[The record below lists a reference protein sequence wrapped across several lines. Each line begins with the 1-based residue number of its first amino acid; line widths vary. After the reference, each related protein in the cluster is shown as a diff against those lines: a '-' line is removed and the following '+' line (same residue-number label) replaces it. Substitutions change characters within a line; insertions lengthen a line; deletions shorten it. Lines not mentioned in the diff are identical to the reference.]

1 MAIFEEKQPAVR
13 WIVLLIAAVFL
24 VSFPLVQIGMNELY
38 STEGEY
44 AAAALEFSGANTLIT
59 VHGMLPDS
67 VFPLYPALV
76 RVLLDCG
83 LPLEFSL
90 RFMSLL
96 PLGLLALLTGLIC
109 GRSADRQAGAA
120 AAVVV
125 LTTILAGSKAAEGYP
140 QLLSVLIVYGGWML
154 WFYLGFVRSNW
165 NAAWLSVGFFGGLA
179 FYSNGLT
186 AVVYFLVPLA
196 FQQRPFTVWTKLRKP
211 GLLAALLLAAVFF
224 FAWLTPIQNFL
235 AANPMPPR
243 EASSFR
249 ILTYFKDIAVRPFD
263 AAFRFFPWSLML
275 WAPFCPALIAIERNP
290 LLIKYHRI
298 LFVVLGLLIWFN
310 PYTKPRDFFYLLP
323 VASVLAACNYWILV
337 RRYAGEFFGIFM
349 LLSVLVLVGGAA
361 AVAYLMLPQDVF
373 AKFAVGIKLPPEKP
387 AATVLTGAEIVLSF
401 VSATVAI
408 LLIRMRRPVWITY
421 LFVFASFMLLFWAVV
436 NPVRRMDERKKDLA
450 DGILTA
456 LSGKDS
462 APTGSEPESEPSK
475 GHLPAT
481 LYKDPA
487 IMGLYSE
494 GCYIGIPIRTLAHDK
509 IPGDVDPAY
518 VLTTDVP
525 SHLARTW
532 TRLYDCE
539 YRGKHLY
546 IYKGVSLK
554 KELSDD
560 DDYYDYYDYE

>member
-1 MAIFEEKQPAVR
+1 MAIFEEKQPAAR

-24 VSFPLVQIGMNELY
+24 VSFPLFQIGMNELY

-44 AAAALEFSGANTLIT
+44 AAAALEFTGGNTLVT
-59 VHGMLPDS
+59 VHGTLPDS

-76 RVLLDCG
+76 HLMLDCG

-96 PLGLLALLTGLIC
+96 PLALLAILTGLIC
-109 GRSADRQAGAA
+109 GRTADLQAGAA
-120 AAVVV
+120 AAVIV
-125 LTTILAGSKAAEGYP
+125 LTTVLAGSKATEGYP
-140 QLLSVLIVYGGWML
+140 QLLSALIVYGGWML
-154 WFYLGFVRSNW
+154 WFYLGFIRSNW
-165 NAAWLSVGFFGGLA
+165 NAAWLSVGLFGGLA

-196 FQQRPFTVWTKLRKP
+196 FQQRPFRVWSKLRKP
-211 GLLAALLLAAVFF
+211 GLLAAILLAAFFF

-235 AANPMPPR
+235 AANPR
-243 EASSFR
+243 GAHEVAAFHV
-249 ILTYFKDIAVRPFD
+249 LTYFKDIALRPFD
-263 AAFRFFPWSLML
+263 AVFRFFPWSLML

-310 PYTKPRDFFYLLP
+310 PQTKSRDFFYLLP
-323 VASVLAACNYWILV
+323 LVSVLAACNYWILV
-337 RRYAGEFFGIFM
+337 RRYAGKFFGIFLM
-349 LLSVLVLVGGAA
+349 MAVLALAAGAA
-361 AVAYLMLPQDVF
+361 ATAYMVLPQDVF
-373 AKFAVGIKLPPEKP
+373 SKFAGGFELPETKP
-387 AATVLTGAEIVLSF
+387 AVTLLMIAEIVLS
-401 VSATVAI
+401 VAASVAA
-408 LLIRMRRPVWITY
+408 LVLIRGKRPVWMTY

-436 NPVRRMDERKKDLA
+436 NPARSMRRIKSELA
-450 DGILTA
+450 DDVLKKLKEDAVPAGTELESGLRTA
-456 LSGKDS
+456 N
-462 APTGSEPESEPSK
+462 T
-475 GHLPAT
+475 PAT

-509 IPGDVDPAY
+509 IPAAVDPAY
-518 VLTTDVP
+518 VLTADVP
-525 SHLARTW
+525 SHHARTW
-532 TRLYDCE
+532 TRLYDRE

-546 IYKGVSLK
+546 IYKGVLK

-560 DDYYDYYDYE
+560 DDYDYE

>member
-13 WIVLLIAAVFL
+13 WTVLLIAAAFL
-24 VSFPLVQIGMNELY
+24 VSFPLMQIGMNELY

-44 AAAALEFSGANTLIT
+44 AAAALEFTGANTLVT
-59 VHGMLPDS
+59 VHGTLPDS
-67 VFPLYPALV
+67 VFPLYPVLV
-76 RVLLDCG
+76 RLLLNCG

-96 PLGLLALLTGLIC
+96 PLALLALLTGLIC

-125 LTTILAGSKAAEGYP
+125 LTTVLSGSKAPEGYP

-165 NAAWLSVGFFGGLA
+165 NAAWLAVGVFGGLA

-196 FQQRPFTVWTKLRKP
+196 FQQRPFRVWSKLQKP
-211 GLLAALLLAAVFF
+211 GLFAAILLGAVFF

-235 AANPMPPR
+235 AANPEVPH
-243 EASSFR
+243 ETTNFR
-249 ILTYFKDIAVRPFD
+249 LLTYFKDIAVRPFD
-263 AAFRFFPWSLML
+263 AFFRFFPWSLML

-298 LFVVLGLLIWFN
+298 LFVVLALLIWFN
-310 PYTKPRDFFYLLP
+310 PQTKPRDYFYLLP
-323 VASVLAACNYWILV
+323 VASALVAFNYWILV
-337 RRYAGEFFGIFM
+337 RRYAGKFFGVFM
-349 LLSVLVLVGGAA
+349 ILAVLALAAGAA
-361 AVAYLMLPQDVF
+361 SVAYLVLPQDVF
-373 AKFAVGIKLPPEKP
+373 SKFAVGIELPAEKP
-387 AATVLTGAEIVLSF
+387 VFSLLMKAEIALSF
-401 VSATVAI
+401 VMACSAL
-408 LLIRMRRPVWITY
+408 LLIRLRRPVWLTY
-421 LFVFASFMLLFWAVV
+421 LLVFTSFMLLFWAVV
-436 NPVRRMDERKKDLA
+436 NPVRTMNENKRALA
-450 DGILTA
+450 EGILTA
-456 LSGKDS
+456 LAEK
-462 APTGSEPESEPSK
+462 ESVPDA
-475 GHLPAT
+475 GPGPAA

-509 IPGDVDPAY
+509 IPAGVDPAY
-518 VLTTDVP
+518 VLTADVP
-525 SHLARTW
+525 SHQARTW
-532 TRLYDCE
+532 TRLYDSE

-546 IYKGVSLK
+546 IYKGVLK

-560 DDYYDYYDYE
+560 DDYDYE

>member
-44 AAAALEFSGANTLIT
+44 AAAALEFTGGNTLVT
-59 VHGMLPDS
+59 VHGTLPDS

-76 RVLLDCG
+76 RLLLNCG

-96 PLGLLALLTGLIC
+96 PLALLALLTGLIC
-109 GRSADRQAGAA
+109 GRSTDRQAGAA
-120 AAVVV
+120 AAVIV
-125 LTTILAGSKAAEGYP
+125 LTTILAGSKAPEGYP
-140 QLLSVLIVYGGWML
+140 QLLSALIVYGGWML

-165 NAAWLSVGFFGGLA
+165 NAAWLSVGLFGGLA

-196 FQQRPFTVWTKLRKP
+196 FQQRPFRVWSKLNKP
-211 GLLAALLLAAVFF
+211 GLLVAILLGAVFF

-235 AANPMPPR
+235 AANSEAPR
-243 EASSFR
+243 EAASFR

-310 PYTKPRDFFYLLP
+310 PQTKPRDFFYLLP
-323 VASVLAACNYWILV
+323 LVSVLAACNYWILV
-337 RRYAGEFFGIFM
+337 RRYAGKFFGIFT
-349 LLSVLVLVGGAA
+349 LLSVLAVAAGAA
-361 AVAYLMLPQDVF
+361 AVAYLVLPQDVF
-373 AKFAVGIKLPPEKP
+373 SKFAVGIELPEAKP
-387 AATVLTGAEIVLSF
+387 AVTALMTAEIVLSF
-401 VSATVAI
+401 VAAVAA
-408 LLIRMRRPVWITY
+408 LVLIRLRRPVWMAYI
-421 LFVFASFMLLFWAVV
+421 FVFASFMLLFWAVV
-436 NPVRRMDERKKDLA
+436 NPVRSMKENKRDLA

-456 LSGKDS
+456 LNGKDAAADPAS
-462 APTGSEPESEPSK
+462 V
-475 GHLPAT
+475 PAT

-509 IPGDVDPAY
+509 IPAGVDPAY
-518 VLTTDVP
+518 VLTADVP
-525 SHLARTW
+525 SHIARTW

-560 DDYYDYYDYE
+560 DDYYDYDYE

>member
-1 MAIFEEKQPAVR
+1 MAIYEEKQPRVL
-13 WIVLLIAAVFL
+13 WTVLLIAAVFL

-44 AAAALEFSGANTLIT
+44 AAAAREFSGLSTLVT
-59 VHGMLPDS
+59 VHGTLPET

-76 RVLLDCG
+76 RLLLDCG

-96 PLGLLALLTGLIC
+96 PLALTALLVGLIC

-120 AAVVV
+120 AAVIV
-125 LTTILAGSKAAEGYP
+125 LTAILAGSKGPEGYP
-140 QLLSVLIVYGGWML
+140 QMLSALIVYGGWML
-154 WFYLGFVRSNW
+154 WFYLGFVRSHW
-165 NAAWLSVGFFGGLA
+165 NAAWLSVGLFGGLA

-186 AVVYFLVPLA
+186 AVIYFLVPLA

-211 GLLAALLLAAVFF
+211 GLPVAILLATVFF
-224 FAWLTPIQNFL
+224 FAWLTPIQNWL
-235 AANPMPPR
+235 AANPELPR
-243 EASSFR
+243 EAPAFHL
-249 ILTYFKDIAVRPFD
+249 LTYFKDIALRPFD
-263 AAFRFFPWSLML
+263 AAVRFFPWSLML

-310 PYTKPRDFFYLLP
+310 PQTKPRDFFYLLP

-337 RRYAGEFFGIFM
+337 RRYAGKFFGLF
-349 LLSVLVLVGGAA
+349 LALAVLALAAGAA
-361 AVAYLMLPQDVF
+361 AAAYLILPQEVF
-373 AKFAVGIKLPPEKP
+373 SKFAIGVRLPPEKP
-387 AATVLTGAEIVLSF
+387 DVTLLMMTEVALSF
-401 VSATVAI
+401 VAAGAAL
-408 LLIRMRRPVWITY
+408 LLIRMRRPVWMTY
-421 LFVFASFMLLFWAVV
+421 LFVFASFMLLFWSVV
-436 NPVRRMDERKKDLA
+436 NTVRSMDRSKEDFA
-450 DGILTA
+450 SGILAA
-456 LSGKDS
+456 LGGKD
-462 APTGSEPESEPSK
+462 APDPGAV
-475 GHLPAT
+475 PAT

-494 GCYIGIPIRTLAHDK
+494 GCYIGIPIRTLANDK
-509 IPGDVDPAY
+509 IPADADPAC

-525 SHLARTW
+525 SHYTRTW

-539 YRGKHLY
+539 YRHEHLY
-546 IYKGVSLK
+546 IYQGVLK

-560 DDYYDYYDYE
+560 DEYDYE

>member
-1 MAIFEEKQPAVR
+1 MAIFEEKQPSVR
-13 WIVLLIAAVFL
+13 WIVLLIATVFL

-44 AAAALEFSGANTLIT
+44 AAAALEFRGGNTLVT
-59 VHGMLPDS
+59 VHGTLPDS

-76 RVLLDCG
+76 RLLLNCG

-96 PLGLLALLTGLIC
+96 PLALLALLTGLIC
-109 GRSADRQAGAA
+109 GRSTDRQAGAA
-120 AAVVV
+120 AAVIV
-125 LTTILAGSKAAEGYP
+125 LTTILTGSKAPEGYP
-140 QLLSVLIVYGGWML
+140 QLLSALIVYGGWML
-154 WFYLGFVRSNW
+154 WFYLGFIRSNW
-165 NAAWLSVGFFGGLA
+165 NAAWLSVGVFGGLA

-186 AVVYFLVPLA
+186 ALVYFLVPLA
-196 FQQRPFTVWTKLRKP
+196 FQQRPFRVWSKLNKP
-211 GLLAALLLAAVFF
+211 GLLIAILLGAVFF

-235 AANPMPPR
+235 AANTEAPR
-243 EASSFR
+243 EAASFR

-298 LFVVLGLLIWFN
+298 LLVVLGLLIWFN
-310 PYTKPRDFFYLLP
+310 PQTKPRDFFYLLP
-323 VASVLAACNYWILV
+323 LASVLAACNYWILV
-337 RRYAGEFFGIFM
+337 RRYAGKFFGIFM
-349 LLSVLVLVGGAA
+349 LLSVCALASGAA
-361 AVAYLMLPQDVF
+361 SVAYLILPQDVF
-373 AKFAVGIKLPPEKP
+373 SKFVVGIELPEVKP
-387 AATVLTGAEIVLSF
+387 AVTSLMTAEIVLSF
-401 VSATVAI
+401 VMAI
-408 LLIRMRRPVWITY
+408 SSLLLIRLRRPVWMTY

-436 NPVRRMDERKKDLA
+436 NPVRTMNENKRVLA
-450 DGILTA
+450 EGILTA
-456 LSGKDS
+456 LNGKD
-462 APTGSEPESEPSK
+462 AAPESASV
-475 GHLPAT
+475 PAT

-509 IPGDVDPAY
+509 IPASVDPAY
-518 VLTTDVP
+518 VLTADVP
-525 SHLARTW
+525 SHIARTW

-560 DDYYDYYDYE
+560 DYYDYDYE

>member
-1 MAIFEEKQPAVR
+1 MAIFEEKQPSVR
-13 WIVLLIAAVFL
+13 WIVLLIAAAFL
-24 VSFPLVQIGMNELY
+24 VSFPLMQIGTNELY

-44 AAAALEFSGANTLIT
+44 AAAALEFTGANTLVT
-59 VHGMLPDS
+59 VHGTLPDS
-67 VFPLYPALV
+67 VFPLYPVLV
-76 RVLLDCG
+76 RLLLNCG
-83 LPLEFSL
+83 RPLEFSL

-96 PLGLLALLTGLIC
+96 PLALLALLTGLIC

-120 AAVVV
+120 AAVIV
-125 LTTILAGSKAAEGYP
+125 LTTVLAGSKAPEGYP

-165 NAAWLSVGFFGGLA
+165 NAAWLAVGLFGGLA

-196 FQQRPFTVWTKLRKP
+196 FQQRPFRVWSKLQKP
-211 GLLAALLLAAVFF
+211 GLFIAILLGAVFF

-235 AANPMPPR
+235 AANPEVPHETPN
-243 EASSFR
+243 FR
-249 ILTYFKDIAVRPFD
+249 LLTYFKDIAVRPFD

-310 PYTKPRDFFYLLP
+310 PQTKPRDYFYLLP
-323 VASVLAACNYWILV
+323 VASALVAFNYWILV
-337 RRYAGEFFGIFM
+337 RRYAGKFFGIFTILAM
-349 LLSVLVLVGGAA
+349 LALAAGAA
-361 AVAYLMLPQDVF
+361 SVAYLVLPQDVF
-373 AKFAVGIKLPPEKP
+373 SKFAVGIELPAEKP
-387 AATVLTGAEIVLSF
+387 VFSLLAKAEIALSF
-401 VSATVAI
+401 VMAFSAL
-408 LLIRMRRPVWITY
+408 LLIRLRRPVWLTY
-421 LFVFASFMLLFWAVV
+421 LLVFTSFMLLFWAVV
-436 NPVRRMDERKKDLA
+436 NPVRTMNENKRALA

-456 LSGKDS
+456 LNGKDAAADPAS
-462 APTGSEPESEPSK
+462 V
-475 GHLPAT
+475 PAT

-509 IPGDVDPAY
+509 IPVGVDPAY
-518 VLTTDVP
+518 VLTADVP
-525 SHLARTW
+525 SHQARTW
-532 TRLYDCE
+532 TRLYDSE

-546 IYKGVSLK
+546 IYKGVLK

-560 DDYYDYYDYE
+560 DEYDYE

>member
-1 MAIFEEKQPAVR
+1 MAIFEEKQPPVR
-13 WIVLLIAAVFL
+13 RIVLLIAAAFL
-24 VSFPLVQIGMNELY
+24 VSFPLMQIGMNELY

-44 AAAALEFSGANTLIT
+44 AAAALEFTGANTLVT
-59 VHGMLPDS
+59 VHGTLPDS
-67 VFPLYPALV
+67 VFPLYPVLV
-76 RVLLDCG
+76 RLLLNCG

-96 PLGLLALLTGLIC
+96 PLALLALLTGLIC

-125 LTTILAGSKAAEGYP
+125 LTTVLAGSKAPEGYP

-165 NAAWLSVGFFGGLA
+165 NAAWLSVGVFGGLA

-196 FQQRPFTVWTKLRKP
+196 FQQRPFRVWSKLNKP
-211 GLLAALLLAAVFF
+211 GLLAAILLGAVFF
-224 FAWLTPIQNFL
+224 FAWLTPVQNFL
-235 AANPMPPR
+235 AANPEAPQ
-243 EASSFR
+243 EASGFR
-249 ILTYFKDIAVRPFD
+249 ILTYFKDIALRPFD

-310 PYTKPRDFFYLLP
+310 PQTKPRDFFYLLP

-337 RRYAGEFFGIFM
+337 RRYAGKFFGVFT
-349 LLSVLVLVGGAA
+349 VLAVLALAAGAA
-361 AVAYLMLPQDVF
+361 SVAYLVLPQDVF
-373 AKFAVGIKLPPEKP
+373 SKFAVGIELPPEKP
-387 AATVLTGAEIVLSF
+387 AFSFLMKAEIVLSF
-401 VSATVAI
+401 VMALSAL
-408 LLIRMRRPVWITY
+408 LLIRMRRPVWLAY
-421 LFVFASFMLLFWAVV
+421 LPVFTSFMLLFWAVV
-436 NPVRRMDERKKDLA
+436 NPVRTMNENKRALA

-456 LSGKDS
+456 LAEKDA
-462 APTGSEPESEPSK
+462 APDAGP
-475 GHLPAT
+475 GPAA

-509 IPGDVDPAY
+509 IPAGVDPAY
-518 VLTTDVP
+518 VLTAGVP
-525 SHLARTW
+525 SHQARTW
-532 TRLYDCE
+532 TRLYDSE

-546 IYKGVSLK
+546 IYKGVLK

-560 DDYYDYYDYE
+560 DDYDYE

>member
-1 MAIFEEKQPAVR
+1 MAIFEEKQPSVR
-13 WIVLLIAAVFL
+13 WIVLLIATVFL

-44 AAAALEFSGANTLIT
+44 AAAALEFRGGNTLVT
-59 VHGMLPDS
+59 VHGTLPDS

-76 RVLLDCG
+76 RLLLNCG

-96 PLGLLALLTGLIC
+96 PLALLALLTGLIC
-109 GRSADRQAGAA
+109 GRSTDRQAGAA
-120 AAVVV
+120 AAVIV
-125 LTTILAGSKAAEGYP
+125 LTTILTGSKAPEGYP
-140 QLLSVLIVYGGWML
+140 QLLSALIVYGGWML
-154 WFYLGFVRSNW
+154 WFYLGFIRSNW
-165 NAAWLSVGFFGGLA
+165 NAAWLSVGVFGGLA

-186 AVVYFLVPLA
+186 ALVYFLVPLA
-196 FQQRPFTVWTKLRKP
+196 FQQRPFRVWSKLNKP
-211 GLLAALLLAAVFF
+211 GLLIAILLGAVFF

-235 AANPMPPR
+235 AANTEAPR
-243 EASSFR
+243 EAASFR

-298 LFVVLGLLIWFN
+298 LLVVLGLLIWFN
-310 PYTKPRDFFYLLP
+310 PQTKPRDFFYLLP
-323 VASVLAACNYWILV
+323 LASVLAACNYWILV
-337 RRYAGEFFGIFM
+337 RRYAGKFFGIFM
-349 LLSVLVLVGGAA
+349 LLSVCALASGAA
-361 AVAYLMLPQDVF
+361 AVAYLILPQDVF
-373 AKFAVGIKLPPEKP
+373 SKFVVGIELPEVKP
-387 AATVLTGAEIVLSF
+387 AVTSLMTAEIVLSF
-401 VSATVAI
+401 VMAI
-408 LLIRMRRPVWITY
+408 SSLLLIRLRRPVWMTY

-436 NPVRRMDERKKDLA
+436 NPVRTMNENKRVLA
-450 DGILTA
+450 EGILTA
-456 LSGKDS
+456 LNGKD
-462 APTGSEPESEPSK
+462 AAPESASV
-475 GHLPAT
+475 PAT

-509 IPGDVDPAY
+509 IPASVDPAY
-518 VLTTDVP
+518 VLTADVP
-525 SHLARTW
+525 SHIARTW

-560 DDYYDYYDYE
+560 DYYDYDYE

>member
-1 MAIFEEKQPAVR
+1 MAIFEEKQPSVR

-44 AAAALEFSGANTLIT
+44 AAAALEFTGANTLMT
-59 VHGMLPDS
+59 VHGTLPDS

-76 RVLLDCG
+76 RLLLNCG

-96 PLGLLALLTGLIC
+96 PLALLALLTGLIC
-109 GRSADRQAGAA
+109 GRTTDRQAGAA
-120 AAVVV
+120 AAVIV
-125 LTTILAGSKAAEGYP
+125 LTTILAGSKAPEGYP

-154 WFYLGFVRSNW
+154 WFYLGFIRANW
-165 NAAWLSVGFFGGLA
+165 NAAWLSVGLFGGLA

-196 FQQRPFTVWTKLRKP
+196 FQQRPFRVWSKLNKP
-211 GLLAALLLAAVFF
+211 GLLAAILIGAFFF

-235 AANPMPPR
+235 AANAEAPR
-243 EASSFR
+243 EAASFR

-263 AAFRFFPWSLML
+263 AFFRFFPWSLML

-298 LFVVLGLLIWFN
+298 LLVVLGLLIWFN
-310 PYTKPRDFFYLLP
+310 PQTKSRDFFYLLP
-323 VASVLAACNYWILV
+323 LASVLAACNYWILV
-337 RRYAGEFFGIFM
+337 RRYAGKFFGIFM
-349 LLSVLVLVGGAA
+349 LLSVLALAADTA
-361 AVAYLMLPQDVF
+361 AVAYLILPQEIF
-373 AKFAVGIKLPPEKP
+373 SKFAVGLELPEVKP
-387 AATVLTGAEIVLSF
+387 AVTALMTVEIVMSF
-401 VSATVAI
+401 IAALVA
-408 LLIRMRRPVWITY
+408 LVLIRLRRPVWMTY
-421 LFVFASFMLLFWAVV
+421 LFVFASFMLLFWAVI
-436 NPVRRMDERKKDLA
+436 NPVRSMKENKRVLA

-456 LSGKDS
+456 LNGKDAAPDS
-462 APTGSEPESEPSK
+462 ASVPM
-475 GHLPAT
+475 T

-494 GCYIGIPIRTLAHDK
+494 GCYIGIPIRTLSHDK
-509 IPGDVDPAY
+509 IPANVDPAY

-525 SHLARTW
+525 SHYTRTW

-539 YRGKHLY
+539 YRHEHLY
-546 IYKGVSLK
+546 IYKGVLR

-560 DDYYDYYDYE
+560 DEYDYE

>member
-1 MAIFEEKQPAVR
+1 MAIFEEKQPAVH

-24 VSFPLVQIGMNELY
+24 VSFPLTQIGMNELY

-44 AAAALEFSGANTLIT
+44 AAAALEFTGANTLVT
-59 VHGMLPDS
+59 VHGTLPDS

-76 RVLLDCG
+76 RLLLNCG

-96 PLGLLALLTGLIC
+96 PLALLALLTGLIC
-109 GRSADRQAGAA
+109 GRSSNRQAGAA

-125 LTTILAGSKAAEGYP
+125 LTTILTGSKAPEGYP

-154 WFYLGFVRSNW
+154 WFYLGFIRSNW
-165 NAAWLSVGFFGGLA
+165 NAAWLSVGLFGGLA

-211 GLLAALLLAAVFF
+211 GLLAAILLGAVFF

-235 AANPMPPR
+235 AANPAPAR
-243 EASSFR
+243 EVASFR
-249 ILTYFKDIAVRPFD
+249 ILSYFKDIAVRPFD

-298 LFVVLGLLIWFN
+298 LFVVLALLIWFN
-310 PYTKPRDFFYLLP
+310 PYTKPRDYFYLLP

-337 RRYAGEFFGIFM
+337 RRYAGKFFGIFM
-349 LLSVLVLVGGAA
+349 LISVVVLAAGAT
-361 AVAYLMLPQDVF
+361 AVAYLILPQEVF
-373 AKFAVGIKLPPEKP
+373 SKFAFGIELPAAKP
-387 AATVLTGAEIVLSF
+387 AVTALMCAEIVLSF
-401 VSATVAI
+401 VSAAAAI

-436 NPVRRMDERKKDLA
+436 NPVRCMGEIKRVFAE
-450 DGILTA
+450 GIVTA
-456 LSGKDS
+456 LTGKDAVPS
-462 APTGSEPESEPSK
+462 GADPESGPAK
-475 GHLPAT
+475 AHPPAT

-509 IPGDVDPAY
+509 IPADVDPAY
-518 VLTTDVP
+518 VLTADVP

-532 TRLYDCE
+532 TRLYDRE

-554 KELSDD
+554 KEISDD
-560 DDYYDYYDYE
+560 DDYYDYDFE

>member
-1 MAIFEEKQPAVR
+1 MAIFEEKQPSVR
-13 WIVLLIAAVFL
+13 WIVLLIATVFL

-44 AAAALEFSGANTLIT
+44 AAAALEFRGGNTLVT
-59 VHGMLPDS
+59 VHGTLPDS

-76 RVLLDCG
+76 RLLLNCG

-96 PLGLLALLTGLIC
+96 PLALLALLTGLIC
-109 GRSADRQAGAA
+109 GRSTDRQAGAA
-120 AAVVV
+120 AAVIV
-125 LTTILAGSKAAEGYP
+125 LTTILTGSKAPEGYP
-140 QLLSVLIVYGGWML
+140 QLLSALIVYGGWML
-154 WFYLGFVRSNW
+154 WFYLGFIRSNW
-165 NAAWLSVGFFGGLA
+165 NAAWLSVGVFGGLA

-186 AVVYFLVPLA
+186 ALVYFLVPLA
-196 FQQRPFTVWTKLRKP
+196 FQQRPFRVWSKLNKP
-211 GLLAALLLAAVFF
+211 GLLIAILLGAVFF

-235 AANPMPPR
+235 AANTEAPR
-243 EASSFR
+243 EAASFR

-298 LFVVLGLLIWFN
+298 LLVVLGLLIWFN
-310 PYTKPRDFFYLLP
+310 PQTKPRDFFYLLP
-323 VASVLAACNYWILV
+323 LASVLAACNYWILV
-337 RRYAGEFFGIFM
+337 RRYAGKFFGIFM
-349 LLSVLVLVGGAA
+349 LLSVCALASGAA
-361 AVAYLMLPQDVF
+361 AVAYLILPQDVF
-373 AKFAVGIKLPPEKP
+373 SKFAVGIELPEVKP
-387 AATVLTGAEIVLSF
+387 AVTSLMTAEIVLSF
-401 VSATVAI
+401 VMAISAL
-408 LLIRMRRPVWITY
+408 LLIRLRRPVWMTY

-436 NPVRRMDERKKDLA
+436 NPVRTMNENKRVLA
-450 DGILTA
+450 EGILTA
-456 LSGKDS
+456 LNGKD
-462 APTGSEPESEPSK
+462 AAPESASV
-475 GHLPAT
+475 PAT

-509 IPGDVDPAY
+509 IPASVDPAY
-518 VLTTDVP
+518 VLTADVP
-525 SHLARTW
+525 SHIARTW

-560 DDYYDYYDYE
+560 DYYDYDYE

>member
-13 WIVLLIAAVFL
+13 WTVLLIAAVFL

-44 AAAALEFSGANTLIT
+44 AAAALEFTGANTLVT
-59 VHGMLPDS
+59 VHGTLPDS
-67 VFPLYPALV
+67 VFPLYPAMV
-76 RVLLDCG
+76 RLLLNCG

-96 PLGLLALLTGLIC
+96 PLALLALLTGLIC
-109 GRSADRQAGAA
+109 GRSTDRQAGAA
-120 AAVVV
+120 AAVIV
-125 LTTILAGSKAAEGYP
+125 LTTILAGSKAPEGYP
-140 QLLSVLIVYGGWML
+140 QLLSALIVYGGWML
-154 WFYLGFVRSNW
+154 WFYLGFIRSNW
-165 NAAWLSVGFFGGLA
+165 NAAWLSVGVFGGLA

-196 FQQRPFTVWTKLRKP
+196 FQQRPFRVWSKLNKP
-211 GLLAALLLAAVFF
+211 GLLAALLLGAVFF

-235 AANPMPPR
+235 AANPELPH
-243 EASSFR
+243 EAPHFR
-249 ILTYFKDIAVRPFD
+249 LLTYFRDIAVRPFD
-263 AAFRFFPWSLML
+263 AFFRFFPWSLML

-310 PYTKPRDFFYLLP
+310 PHTKPRDFFYLLP
-323 VASVLAACNYWILV
+323 LASVLAACNYWILV
-337 RRYAGEFFGIFM
+337 RRYAGKFFGIFM
-349 LLSVLVLVGGAA
+349 LLSVLALA
-361 AVAYLMLPQDVF
+361 AVAASVAYLILPQDVF
-373 AKFAVGIKLPPEKP
+373 SKFAVGIELPEAKP
-387 AATVLTGAEIVLSF
+387 AVTALMTAEIVLSF
-401 VSATVAI
+401 IAAVAA
-408 LLIRMRRPVWITY
+408 LVLIRLRRPVWMAY
-421 LFVFASFMLLFWAVV
+421 LFVFASFMLLFWSVV
-436 NPVRRMDERKKDLA
+436 NPVRSMKENKRDLA

-456 LSGKDS
+456 LNGKE
-462 APTGSEPESEPSK
+462 AAPESGPV
-475 GHLPAT
+475 PAT

-509 IPGDVDPAY
+509 IPASVDPAY
-518 VLTTDVP
+518 VLTADVP
-525 SHLARTW
+525 SHIARTW

-560 DDYYDYYDYE
+560 DDYFDYDYDYE

>member
-1 MAIFEEKQPAVR
+1 MAIFEEKQPSVR

-44 AAAALEFSGANTLIT
+44 AAAALEFSGANTLVT
-59 VHGMLPDS
+59 VHGTLPDS

-76 RVLLDCG
+76 RLLLNCG

-96 PLGLLALLTGLIC
+96 PLALLALLTGLIC
-109 GRSADRQAGAA
+109 GRSTDRQAGAA
-120 AAVVV
+120 AATVV
-125 LTTILAGSKAAEGYP
+125 LTTILSGSKAPEGYP

-154 WFYLGFVRSNW
+154 WFYLGFIRSNW
-165 NAAWLSVGFFGGLA
+165 NAAWLSVGVFGGLA

-196 FQQRPFTVWTKLRKP
+196 FQQRPFRVWSKLNKP
-211 GLLAALLLAAVFF
+211 GLLAAFLLGTVFF

-235 AANPMPPR
+235 AANP
-243 EASSFR
+243 EAPHEAAAFR

-263 AAFRFFPWSLML
+263 AFFRFFPWSLMM

-298 LFVVLGLLIWFN
+298 LFVVLGLMIWFN
-310 PYTKPRDFFYLLP
+310 PQTKSRDFFYLLP
-323 VASVLAACNYWILV
+323 LVSVLAACNYWILV
-337 RRYAGEFFGIFM
+337 RRYAGKFFGIF
-349 LLSVLVLVGGAA
+349 LILAFFALAAGAA
-361 AVAYLMLPQDVF
+361 AAAYLVLPQEVF
-373 AKFAVGIKLPPEKP
+373 AKFAIGIRLPKAKP
-387 AATVLTGAEIVLSF
+387 AVTLLMAAEVVLSF
-401 VSATVAI
+401 AASAAVL
-408 LLIRMRRPVWITY
+408 LLIRGRRPVWLTY

-436 NPVRRMDERKKDLA
+436 NPVRSMNRGKTELA
-450 DGILTA
+450 DGILKKLREDAVPAGT
-456 LSGKDS
+456 
-462 APTGSEPESEPSK
+462 EPETVPATAQ
-475 GHLPAT
+475 LPAT

-509 IPGDVDPAY
+509 IPAGVDPAY
-518 VLTTDVP
+518 VLTADVP
-525 SHLARTW
+525 SHHARTW
-532 TRLYDCE
+532 TRLYDRE

-546 IYKGVSLK
+546 IYKGVLK

-560 DDYYDYYDYE
+560 DDYDYE

>member
-1 MAIFEEKQPAVR
+1 MAIFEEKQPSVR
-13 WIVLLIAAVFL
+13 WIVLLIAAAFL
-24 VSFPLVQIGMNELY
+24 VSFPLMQIGTNELY

-44 AAAALEFSGANTLIT
+44 AAAALEFTGANTLVT
-59 VHGMLPDS
+59 VHGTLPDS
-67 VFPLYPALV
+67 VFPLYPVLV
-76 RVLLDCG
+76 RLLLNCG

-90 RFMSLL
+90 RFMALL
-96 PLGLLALLTGLIC
+96 PLALLALLTGLIC

-120 AAVVV
+120 AAVIV
-125 LTTILAGSKAAEGYP
+125 LTTVLAGSKAPEGYP

-165 NAAWLSVGFFGGLA
+165 NAAWLAVGLFGGLA

-196 FQQRPFTVWTKLRKP
+196 FQQRPFRVWSKLQKP
-211 GLLAALLLAAVFF
+211 GLFIAILLGAVFF

-235 AANPMPPR
+235 AANPEVPHETPN
-243 EASSFR
+243 FR
-249 ILTYFKDIAVRPFD
+249 LLTYFKDIAVRPFD

-310 PYTKPRDFFYLLP
+310 PQTKPRDYFYLLP
-323 VASVLAACNYWILV
+323 VASALVAFNYWILV
-337 RRYAGEFFGIFM
+337 RRYAGKFFGIFTILAM
-349 LLSVLVLVGGAA
+349 LALAAGAA
-361 AVAYLMLPQDVF
+361 SVAYLVLPQDVF
-373 AKFAVGIKLPPEKP
+373 SKFAVGIELPAEKP
-387 AATVLTGAEIVLSF
+387 VFSLLAKAEIALSF
-401 VSATVAI
+401 VMAFSAL
-408 LLIRMRRPVWITY
+408 LLIRLRRPVWLTY
-421 LFVFASFMLLFWAVV
+421 LLVFTSFMLLFWAVV
-436 NPVRRMDERKKDLA
+436 NPVRTMNENKRALA

-456 LSGKDS
+456 LNGKDAAADPAS
-462 APTGSEPESEPSK
+462 V
-475 GHLPAT
+475 PAT

-509 IPGDVDPAY
+509 IPAGVDPAY
-518 VLTTDVP
+518 VLTADVP
-525 SHLARTW
+525 SHQARTW
-532 TRLYDCE
+532 TRLYDSE

-546 IYKGVSLK
+546 IYKGVLK

-560 DDYYDYYDYE
+560 DEYDYE

>member
-1 MAIFEEKQPAVR
+1 MAIFEEKQPSVR
-13 WIVLLIAAVFL
+13 WIVLLIAAAFL
-24 VSFPLVQIGMNELY
+24 VSFPLMQIGTNELY

-44 AAAALEFSGANTLIT
+44 AAAALEFTGANTLVT
-59 VHGMLPDS
+59 VHGTLPDS
-67 VFPLYPALV
+67 VFPLYPVLV
-76 RVLLDCG
+76 RLLLNCG

-96 PLGLLALLTGLIC
+96 PLALLALLTGLIC

-120 AAVVV
+120 AAVIV
-125 LTTILAGSKAAEGYP
+125 LTTVLAGSKAPEGYP

-165 NAAWLSVGFFGGLA
+165 NAAWLAVGLFGGLA

-196 FQQRPFTVWTKLRKP
+196 FQQRPFRVWSKLQKP
-211 GLLAALLLAAVFF
+211 GLFIAILLGAVFF

-235 AANPMPPR
+235 AANPEVPHETPN
-243 EASSFR
+243 FR
-249 ILTYFKDIAVRPFD
+249 LLTYFKDIAVRPFD

-310 PYTKPRDFFYLLP
+310 PQTKPRDYFYLLP
-323 VASVLAACNYWILV
+323 VASALVAFNYWILV
-337 RRYAGEFFGIFM
+337 RRYAGKFFGIFTILAM
-349 LLSVLVLVGGAA
+349 LALAAGAA
-361 AVAYLMLPQDVF
+361 SVAYLVLPQDVF
-373 AKFAVGIKLPPEKP
+373 SKFAVGIELPAEKP
-387 AATVLTGAEIVLSF
+387 VFSLLAKAEIALSF
-401 VSATVAI
+401 VMAFSAL
-408 LLIRMRRPVWITY
+408 LLIRLRRPVWLTY
-421 LFVFASFMLLFWAVV
+421 LLVFTSFMLLFWAVV
-436 NPVRRMDERKKDLA
+436 NPVRTMNENKRALA

-456 LSGKDS
+456 LNGKDAAADPAS
-462 APTGSEPESEPSK
+462 V
-475 GHLPAT
+475 PAT

-509 IPGDVDPAY
+509 IPAGVDPAY
-518 VLTTDVP
+518 VLTADVP
-525 SHLARTW
+525 SHQARTW
-532 TRLYDCE
+532 TRLYDSE

-546 IYKGVSLK
+546 IYKGVLK

-560 DDYYDYYDYE
+560 DEYEYE

>member
-1 MAIFEEKQPAVR
+1 MAIFEEKQPSVR
-13 WIVLLIAAVFL
+13 WTVLLIAAVFL
-24 VSFPLVQIGMNELY
+24 VAFPLVQIGMNELY

-44 AAAALEFSGANTLIT
+44 AAAALEFTGANTLVT
-59 VHGMLPDS
+59 VHGTLPDS
-67 VFPLYPALV
+67 VFPLYPAMV
-76 RVLLDCG
+76 RLLLNCG

-96 PLGLLALLTGLIC
+96 PLALLALLTGLIC
-109 GRSADRQAGAA
+109 GRSTDRQAGAA
-120 AAVVV
+120 AAVIV
-125 LTTILAGSKAAEGYP
+125 LTTILAGSKAPEGYP
-140 QLLSVLIVYGGWML
+140 QLLSALIVYGGWML
-154 WFYLGFVRSNW
+154 WFYLGFIRSNW
-165 NAAWLSVGFFGGLA
+165 NAAWLSVGVFGGLA

-196 FQQRPFTVWTKLRKP
+196 FQQRPFRVWSKLNKP
-211 GLLAALLLAAVFF
+211 GLLAALLLGAVFF

-235 AANPMPPR
+235 AANPELPH
-243 EASSFR
+243 EAPHFR
-249 ILTYFKDIAVRPFD
+249 ILTYFRDIAVRPFD
-263 AAFRFFPWSLML
+263 AFFRFFPWSLML

-310 PYTKPRDFFYLLP
+310 PHTKPRDFFYLLP
-323 VASVLAACNYWILV
+323 LASVLAACNYWILV
-337 RRYAGEFFGIFM
+337 RRYAGKFFGIFM
-349 LLSVLVLVGGAA
+349 LLSVLALAAVAA
-361 AVAYLMLPQDVF
+361 AVAYLILPQDVF
-373 AKFAVGIKLPPEKP
+373 SKFAVGVELPEAKP
-387 AATVLTGAEIVLSF
+387 AVTALMTAEIVLSF
-401 VSATVAI
+401 VAAVAA
-408 LLIRMRRPVWITY
+408 LVLIRLRRPVWMAY

-436 NPVRRMDERKKDLA
+436 NPVRSMKENKRDLA

-456 LSGKDS
+456 LNGKE
-462 APTGSEPESEPSK
+462 AAPESGPV
-475 GHLPAT
+475 PAT

-509 IPGDVDPAY
+509 IPASVDPAY
-518 VLTTDVP
+518 VLTADVP
-525 SHLARTW
+525 SHIARTW

-560 DDYYDYYDYE
+560 DDYFDYDYDYE

>member
-1 MAIFEEKQPAVR
+1 MAIFEEKQPSVR
-13 WIVLLIAAVFL
+13 WTVLLIAAVFL

-44 AAAALEFSGANTLIT
+44 AAAALEFSGANTLVT
-59 VHGMLPDS
+59 VHGTLPDS

-76 RVLLDCG
+76 RLLLNCG

-96 PLGLLALLTGLIC
+96 PLALLALLAGLIC

-120 AAVVV
+120 AAAIV
-125 LTTILAGSKAAEGYP
+125 LTTILVGSKAPEGYP
-140 QLLSVLIVYGGWML
+140 QLLSVLVVYGGWML

-165 NAAWLSVGFFGGLA
+165 NAAWLSAGVFGGLA

-211 GLLAALLLAAVFF
+211 GLLAALLIGAVFY

-235 AANPMPPR
+235 AANPEAPR
-243 EASSFR
+243 EAAEFR

-298 LFVVLGLLIWFN
+298 LFVVLGLMIWFN
-310 PYTKPRDFFYLLP
+310 PHTKSRDFLYLLP

-337 RRYAGEFFGIFM
+337 RRYAGKFFGIFM
-349 LLSVLVLVGGAA
+349 LLSLAALVCGIAS
-361 AVAYLMLPQDVF
+361 VAYFVLPQEVF
-373 AKFAVGIKLPPEKP
+373 SRFTVGIEFPAEKP
-387 AATVLTGAEIVLSF
+387 AVTVLMCAEIILSF
-401 VSATVAI
+401 IAALTAI
-408 LLIRMRRPVWITY
+408 LLIRLRRPVWMTY
-421 LFVFASFMLLFWAVV
+421 LFVFASFMLLFWSVV
-436 NPVRRMDERKKDLA
+436 NPARHMKENKKRLA
-450 DGILTA
+450 DGILSA
-456 LSGKDS
+456 LAGKEAVPPDS
-462 APTGSEPESEPSK
+462 AQEP
-475 GHLPAT
+475 LPAT

-509 IPGDVDPAY
+509 IPASVDPAY
-518 VLTTDVP
+518 VLTADVP

-560 DDYYDYYDYE
+560 DYYDYDYE

>member
-1 MAIFEEKQPAVR
+1 MAIFEEKQPEIR
-13 WIVLLIAAVFL
+13 WLVLFL
-24 VSFPLVQIGMNELY
+24 AGAFLLSFPLMQIGTNELY

-44 AAAALEFSGANTLIT
+44 AAAALEFTGVNTLVT
-59 VHGMLPDS
+59 VHGTLPDS

-76 RVLLDCG
+76 RLLLNCG

-96 PLGLLALLTGLIC
+96 PLALLAILTGLIC

-125 LTTILAGSKAAEGYP
+125 LTTVLAGSKAPEGYP
-140 QLLSVLIVYGGWML
+140 QMLSALIVYGGWML

-165 NAAWLSVGFFGGLA
+165 NAAWISVGLFGGLA

-196 FQQRPFTVWTKLRKP
+196 FQQRPFRVWSKLRKP
-211 GLLAALLLAAVFF
+211 GLLAAFLLAAVFF

-235 AANPMPPR
+235 AANP
-243 EASSFR
+243 EAPHEAPAFR

-298 LFVVLGLLIWFN
+298 LFVVLGLLSWFN
-310 PYTKPRDFFYLLP
+310 PQTKPRDFFYLLP
-323 VASVLAACNYWILV
+323 LASVLAACNYWILV
-337 RRYAGEFFGIFM
+337 RRYAGKFFGIF
-349 LLSVLVLVGGAA
+349 LLLAVLALAAGAA
-361 AVAYLMLPQDVF
+361 AVAYLFLPQDVF
-373 AKFAVGIKLPPEKP
+373 SKFAVGVSLPEAKP
-387 AATVLTGAEIVLSF
+387 AVTLLMTAEIMLSF
-401 VSATVAI
+401 LAAFAAV
-408 LLIRMRRPVWITY
+408 LLIRLRRPVWLTY
-421 LFVFASFMLLFWAVV
+421 LLVFTSFMLLFWAVV
-436 NPVRRMDERKKDLA
+436 NPVRSMKESKKVLA
-450 DGILTA
+450 DDILNTLNEKEIASAGTEAESGPQTA
-456 LSGKDS
+456 H
-462 APTGSEPESEPSK
+462 P
-475 GHLPAT
+475 PAM
-481 LYKDPA
+481 LFKDPA

-509 IPGDVDPAY
+509 IPADVDPAY
-518 VLTTDVP
+518 VLTADVP
-525 SHLARTW
+525 SHHARTW
-532 TRLYDCE
+532 TRLYDSE

-546 IYKGVSLK
+546 IYKGVLK

-560 DDYYDYYDYE
+560 DDYDYE

>member
-1 MAIFEEKQPAVR
+1 MAIFEEKQPSVR

-44 AAAALEFSGANTLIT
+44 AAAALEFTGANTLMT
-59 VHGMLPDS
+59 VHGTLPDS

-76 RVLLDCG
+76 RLLLNCG

-96 PLGLLALLTGLIC
+96 PLALLALLTGLIC
-109 GRSADRQAGAA
+109 GRTTDRQAGAA
-120 AAVVV
+120 AAVIV
-125 LTTILAGSKAAEGYP
+125 LTTILAGSKAPEGYP

-154 WFYLGFVRSNW
+154 WFYLGFIRANW
-165 NAAWLSVGFFGGLA
+165 NAAWLSVGLFGGLA

-196 FQQRPFTVWTKLRKP
+196 FQQRPFRVWSKLNKP
-211 GLLAALLLAAVFF
+211 GLLAAILIGAFFF

-235 AANPMPPR
+235 AANAEAPR
-243 EASSFR
+243 EAASFR

-263 AAFRFFPWSLML
+263 AFFRFFPWSLML

-298 LFVVLGLLIWFN
+298 LLVVLGLLIWFN
-310 PYTKPRDFFYLLP
+310 PQTKSRDFFYLLP
-323 VASVLAACNYWILV
+323 LASVLAACNYWILV
-337 RRYAGEFFGIFM
+337 RRYAGKFFGIFM
-349 LLSVLVLVGGAA
+349 LLSVLALAADTA
-361 AVAYLMLPQDVF
+361 AVAYLILPQEIF
-373 AKFAVGIKLPPEKP
+373 SKFAVGLELPEVKP
-387 AATVLTGAEIVLSF
+387 AVTALMTVEIVMSF
-401 VSATVAI
+401 IAALVA
-408 LLIRMRRPVWITY
+408 LVLIRLRRPVWMTY
-421 LFVFASFMLLFWAVV
+421 LFVFASFMLLFWAVI
-436 NPVRRMDERKKDLA
+436 NPVRSMKENKRVLA

-456 LSGKDS
+456 LNGKDAAPDS
-462 APTGSEPESEPSK
+462 ASVPM
-475 GHLPAT
+475 T

-509 IPGDVDPAY
+509 IPANVDPAY
-518 VLTTDVP
+518 VLTADVP
-525 SHLARTW
+525 SHIARTW

-560 DDYYDYYDYE
+560 DDYYDYDYE

>member
-13 WIVLLIAAVFL
+13 WIVLLIAAAFL
-24 VSFPLVQIGMNELY
+24 VSFPLMQIGMNELY

-44 AAAALEFSGANTLIT
+44 AAAALEFTGANTLVT
-59 VHGMLPDS
+59 VHGTLPDS
-67 VFPLYPALV
+67 VFPLYPVLV
-76 RVLLDCG
+76 RLLLNCG

-96 PLGLLALLTGLIC
+96 PLALLALLTGLIC

-125 LTTILAGSKAAEGYP
+125 LTTVLTGSKAPEGYP

-165 NAAWLSVGFFGGLA
+165 NAAWLSVGLFGGLA

-196 FQQRPFTVWTKLRKP
+196 FQQRPFRVWSKLNKP
-211 GLLAALLLAAVFF
+211 GLLVAILLGAVFF

-235 AANPMPPR
+235 AANP
-243 EASSFR
+243 EAPHEVPGFR
-249 ILTYFKDIAVRPFD
+249 FLTYFKDIAVRPFD

-298 LFVVLGLLIWFN
+298 LFVVIGLLIWFN
-310 PYTKPRDFFYLLP
+310 PQTKPRDFFYLLP
-323 VASVLAACNYWILV
+323 VASALVAFNYWILV
-337 RRYAGEFFGIFM
+337 RRYAGKFFGIFTI
-349 LLSVLVLVGGAA
+349 LAVLALAAGAA
-361 AVAYLMLPQDVF
+361 AVAYLVLPQDVF
-373 AKFAVGIKLPPEKP
+373 SKIAVGIELPPEKP
-387 AATVLTGAEIVLSF
+387 VFSLLMKAEIALSF
-401 VSATVAI
+401 VMAFSAL
-408 LLIRMRRPVWITY
+408 LLIRMRRPVWLTY
-421 LFVFASFMLLFWAVV
+421 LPVFMSFMLLFWAVV
-436 NPVRRMDERKKDLA
+436 NPVRTMNEKKRVLA

-456 LSGKDS
+456 LAEKEAVQDTASG
-462 APTGSEPESEPSK
+462 
-475 GHLPAT
+475 PAI

-509 IPGDVDPAY
+509 IPAGVDPAY
-518 VLTTDVP
+518 VLTADVP
-525 SHLARTW
+525 SHQARTW
-532 TRLYDCE
+532 TRLYDSE

-546 IYKGVSLK
+546 IYKGVLK

-560 DDYYDYYDYE
+560 DDYDYE

>member
-13 WIVLLIAAVFL
+13 WTVLLIAAAFL
-24 VSFPLVQIGMNELY
+24 VSFPLMQIGMNELY

-44 AAAALEFSGANTLIT
+44 AAAALEFTGANTLVT
-59 VHGMLPDS
+59 VHGTLPDS
-67 VFPLYPALV
+67 VFPLYPVLV
-76 RVLLDCG
+76 RLLLNCG

-96 PLGLLALLTGLIC
+96 PLALLALLTGLIC

-125 LTTILAGSKAAEGYP
+125 LTTVLSGSKAPEGYP

-165 NAAWLSVGFFGGLA
+165 NAAWLAVGVFGGLA

-196 FQQRPFTVWTKLRKP
+196 FQQRPFRVWSKLQKP
-211 GLLAALLLAAVFF
+211 GLFAAILLGAVFF

-235 AANPMPPR
+235 AANPEVPH
-243 EASSFR
+243 ETTNFR
-249 ILTYFKDIAVRPFD
+249 LLTYFKDIAVRPFD
-263 AAFRFFPWSLML
+263 AFFRFFPWSLML

-298 LFVVLGLLIWFN
+298 LFVVLALLIWFN
-310 PYTKPRDFFYLLP
+310 PQTKPRDYFYLLP
-323 VASVLAACNYWILV
+323 VASALVAFNYWILV
-337 RRYAGEFFGIFM
+337 RRYAGKFFGVFM
-349 LLSVLVLVGGAA
+349 ILAVLALAAGAA
-361 AVAYLMLPQDVF
+361 SVAYLVLPQDVF
-373 AKFAVGIKLPPEKP
+373 SKFAVGIELPAEKP
-387 AATVLTGAEIVLSF
+387 VFSLLMKAEIALSF
-401 VSATVAI
+401 VMACSAL
-408 LLIRMRRPVWITY
+408 LLIRLRRPVWLTY
-421 LFVFASFMLLFWAVV
+421 LLVFTSFMLLFWAVV
-436 NPVRRMDERKKDLA
+436 NPVRTMNENKKVLA
-450 DGILTA
+450 EGILTA
-456 LSGKDS
+456 LAEK
-462 APTGSEPESEPSK
+462 ESVPDA
-475 GHLPAT
+475 GPGPAA

-509 IPGDVDPAY
+509 IPAGVDPAY
-518 VLTTDVP
+518 VLTADVP
-525 SHLARTW
+525 SHQARTW
-532 TRLYDCE
+532 TRLYDSE

-546 IYKGVSLK
+546 IYKGVLK

-560 DDYYDYYDYE
+560 DDYDYE

>member
-1 MAIFEEKQPAVR
+1 MAIFEEKQPSVR

-24 VSFPLVQIGMNELY
+24 VSFPLIQIGTNELY

-44 AAAALEFSGANTLIT
+44 AAAALEFTGANTLMT
-59 VHGMLPDS
+59 VHGTLPDS
-67 VFPLYPALV
+67 VFPLYPMLV
-76 RVLLDCG
+76 RLLLNCG

-96 PLGLLALLTGLIC
+96 PLALLALLTGLVC
-109 GRSADRQAGAA
+109 GRTTDRQAGAA
-120 AAVVV
+120 AAVIV
-125 LTTILAGSKAAEGYP
+125 LTTILAGSKAPEGYP

-154 WFYLGFVRSNW
+154 WFYLGFIRANW
-165 NAAWLSVGFFGGLA
+165 NAAWISVGLFGGLA

-196 FQQRPFTVWTKLRKP
+196 FQQRPFRVWSKLNKP
-211 GLLAALLLAAVFF
+211 GLLAAILLGAFFF

-235 AANPMPPR
+235 AANPEAPR
-243 EASSFR
+243 EAASFR

-263 AAFRFFPWSLML
+263 AFFRFFPWSLML

-298 LFVVLGLLIWFN
+298 LFVVLCLLIWFN
-310 PYTKPRDFFYLLP
+310 PQTKSRDFFYLLP
-323 VASVLAACNYWILV
+323 LASVLAACNYWILV
-337 RRYAGEFFGIFM
+337 RRYAGKFFGIFM
-349 LLSVLVLVGGAA
+349 LLSVLALAANTA
-361 AVAYLMLPQDVF
+361 AVAYLILPQDVF
-373 AKFAVGIKLPPEKP
+373 SKFAVGIELPDVKP
-387 AATVLTGAEIVLSF
+387 AVTALMAVEIVMSF
-401 VSATVAI
+401 AAALAALV
-408 LLIRMRRPVWITY
+408 LIRLRRPVWMAY
-421 LFVFASFMLLFWAVV
+421 LFVFASFMLLFWAVI
-436 NPVRRMDERKKDLA
+436 NPVRSMKENKRVLA

-456 LSGKDS
+456 LNGKD
-462 APTGSEPESEPSK
+462 APADPASV
-475 GHLPAT
+475 PAT

-509 IPGDVDPAY
+509 IPASVDPAY
-518 VLTTDVP
+518 VLTADVP
-525 SHLARTW
+525 SHIARTW

-560 DDYYDYYDYE
+560 DDYYDYDYE

>member
-1 MAIFEEKQPAVR
+1 MSIFEEKQPPVR
-13 WIVLLIAAVFL
+13 WTVLLIAAVFL
-24 VSFPLVQIGMNELY
+24 VSFPLMQIGMNELY

-44 AAAALEFSGANTLIT
+44 AAAALEFTGAKTLVT
-59 VHGMLPDS
+59 VHGTLPDS
-67 VFPLYPALV
+67 VFPLFPALV
-76 RVLLDCG
+76 RLLLNCG

-96 PLGLLALLTGLIC
+96 PLALLALLTGLIC

-120 AAVVV
+120 AAAIT
-125 LTTILAGSKAAEGYP
+125 LTTILAGSKAPEGYP
-140 QLLSVLIVYGGWML
+140 QMLSALIVYGGWML
-154 WFYLGFVRSNW
+154 WCYLGVVRSTW
-165 NAAWLSVGFFGGLA
+165 NAAWLSVGVFGGLA

-196 FQQRPFTVWTKLRKP
+196 FQQRPFRVWSKLRKP
-211 GLLAALLLAAVFF
+211 GLLAAILLGAVFF

-235 AANPMPPR
+235 AANP
-243 EASSFR
+243 EAPHEAQAFR

-310 PYTKPRDFFYLLP
+310 PQTKPRDFFYLLP

-337 RRYAGEFFGIFM
+337 RRYAGKFFGLFM
-349 LLSVLVLVGGAA
+349 ALAVLALAAGAA
-361 AVAYLMLPQDVF
+361 AAAYLLLPQEVF
-373 AKFAVGIKLPPEKP
+373 SKFAIGVDLPPEKP
-387 AATVLTGAEIVLSF
+387 AVTLLMAAEVALSF
-401 VSATVAI
+401 VAAFAAV
-408 LLIRMRRPVWITY
+408 LLIRMRRPVWMAY
-421 LFVFASFMLLFWAVV
+421 LFVFASFMLLFWSVV
-436 NPVRRMDERKKDLA
+436 NTVRSMDRSKEEFA
-450 DGILTA
+450 AGILA
-456 LSGKDS
+456 VLGGKDAPDSGS
-462 APTGSEPESEPSK
+462 AV
-475 GHLPAT
+475 PAT
-481 LYKDPA
+481 LYKDPS

-494 GCYIGIPIRTLAHDK
+494 GCYIGIPIRTLANDK
-509 IPGDVDPAY
+509 IPATVDPAY
-518 VLTTDVP
+518 VLTADVP
-525 SHLARTW
+525 SHNSRTW

-539 YRGKHLY
+539 YRHEHLY

-560 DDYYDYYDYE
+560 DEYDYE